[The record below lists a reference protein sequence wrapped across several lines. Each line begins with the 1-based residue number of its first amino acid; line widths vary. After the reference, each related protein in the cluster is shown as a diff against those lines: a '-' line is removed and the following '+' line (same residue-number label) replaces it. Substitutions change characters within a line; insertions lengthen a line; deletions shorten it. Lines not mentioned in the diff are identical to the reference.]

1 MSLNNIKVISL
12 NTHGFKGNVVYVN
25 NIVKNNDII
34 FISEHWI
41 SKLELFLLEDI
52 SSSHSLIFHEAQKNG
67 TGRPFGGNCFFIR
80 KNLPNDIEIIHD
92 EHNIL
97 AIKVKFQ
104 NKLYIFIGVY
114 LPACRNDTKSLEN
127 YKLSLASIKSI
138 LNQYSDEGE
147 IILLGDFQ
155 SFPNEIYEHHSRSH
169 ESRNSFSPILQ
180 TFLIENEL
188 ILLDVENGFGPNYT
202 YNHATL
208 DHQSY
213 IDHIA
218 VYNHSELCKEQ
229 CNILIDDTNTSD
241 HMSITTSFNANTK
254 SNLEHT
260 SDPYEH
266 KNHVP
271 NVLWKNK
278 IFLKLYQNE
287 LNDIL
292 QEKTSHKLNVNAD
305 INFLNQSLLTAAK
318 SAQNKFN
325 NQNHTA
331 RYKKRKHWWNDDLSH
346 HKNILAEAFK
356 TWRVSQFDRSEH
368 NISYA
373 RYKLARKNFRN
384 AIKLAQNRKL
394 ANHYVNLDQL
404 KSTKS
409 DQFWKQLR
417 LSKKKDSAR
426 LFTINNKNN
435 KPDIVDEFESHFD
448 KLLNTPRIN
457 IQNKHVDPTTLP
469 LHHTE
474 TIIFSQE
481 NVITAIKS
489 LPITQ
494 ENH

>member
-1 MSLNNIKVISL
+1 M
-12 NTHGFKGNVVYVN
+12 
-25 NIVKNNDII
+25 
-34 FISEHWI
+34 
-41 SKLELFLLEDI
+41 
-52 SSSHSLIFHEAQKNG
+52 
-67 TGRPFGGNCFFIR
+67 
-80 KNLPNDIEIIHD
+80 
-92 EHNIL
+92 
-97 AIKVKFQ
+97 
-104 NKLYIFIGVY
+104 
-114 LPACRNDTKSLEN
+114 
-127 YKLSLASIKSI
+127 
-138 LNQYSDEGE
+138 
-147 IILLGDFQ
+147 
-155 SFPNEIYEHHSRSH
+155 
-169 ESRNSFSPILQ
+169 
-180 TFLIENEL
+180 
-188 ILLDVENGFGPNYT
+188 
-202 YNHATL
+202 
-208 DHQSY
+208 
-213 IDHIA
+213 
-218 VYNHSELCKEQ
+218 
-229 CNILIDDTNTSD
+229 
-241 HMSITTSFNANTK
+241 
-254 SNLEHT
+254 
-260 SDPYEH
+260 
-266 KNHVP
+266 
-271 NVLWKNK
+271 LWKNK

-292 QEKTSHKLNVNAD
+292 EEKTSHKLNVNSD

-384 AIKLAQNRKL
+384 TIKSAQNRKL

-457 IQNKHVDPTTLP
+457 IQNKLVDPTTLP

-489 LPITQ
+489 LHSRKSLDPFFLKAEHFIHSVSCNKVVSLLT
-494 ENH
+494 EFYNNIFKTGTVPDALATSLIIPW

>member
-1 MSLNNIKVISL
+1 M
-12 NTHGFKGNVVYVN
+12 
-25 NIVKNNDII
+25 
-34 FISEHWI
+34 
-41 SKLELFLLEDI
+41 EDI

-67 TGRPFGGNCFFIR
+67 TGRPFGENCFFIR

-97 AIKVKFQ
+97 AIKVKVKI
-104 NKLYIFIGVY
+104 NCISLLAFIS
-114 LPACRNDTKSLEN
+114 PACRNDTKSVEN

-138 LNQYSDEGE
+138 LNQCSDEGE

-155 SFPNEIYEHHSRSH
+155 SFPNEIFEHHSRSH
-169 ESRNSFSPILQ
+169 ESCNSFSPILQ
-180 TFLIENEL
+180 TFIIENEL

-229 CNILIDDTNTSD
+229 YNILIDDTNTSD

-292 QEKTSHKLNVNAD
+292 QDKTSHKLNV
-305 INFLNQSLLTAAK
+305 K
-318 SAQNKFN
+318 C
-325 NQNHTA
+325 
-331 RYKKRKHWWNDDLSH
+331 
-346 HKNILAEAFK
+346 
-356 TWRVSQFDRSEH
+356 
-368 NISYA
+368 
-373 RYKLARKNFRN
+373 
-384 AIKLAQNRKL
+384 
-394 ANHYVNLDQL
+394 
-404 KSTKS
+404 
-409 DQFWKQLR
+409 
-417 LSKKKDSAR
+417 
-426 LFTINNKNN
+426 
-435 KPDIVDEFESHFD
+435 
-448 KLLNTPRIN
+448 
-457 IQNKHVDPTTLP
+457 
-469 LHHTE
+469 
-474 TIIFSQE
+474 
-481 NVITAIKS
+481 
-489 LPITQ
+489 
-494 ENH
+494 